1 MEGGEEYLH
10 YKLEGVPSV
19 SYLFR
24 GAGQNGRHADHGRI
38 TRVEIDVGG
47 REEERARAFLK
58 TFLSPLSFPRLLPSL
73 WIIAISNVLS
83 FEFFSSRIS
92 ESRNKRGFISCPPDF
107 LRREREEGWF
117 LFFFLFF

>member
-1 MEGGEEYLH
+1 MLAAGGALFNSLVRRRWRGEEYLH

-47 REEERARAFLK
+47 RGGGEGTSISKDISLP
-58 TFLSPLSFPRLLPSL
+58 TFFPPITPISVDYCDLECSFFR
-73 WIIAISNVLS
+73 VL
-83 FEFFSSRIS
+83 FIPDFRIS
-92 ESRNKRGFISCPPDF
+92 K
-107 LRREREEGWF
+107 
-117 LFFFLFF
+117 

>member
-47 REEERARAFLK
+47 REGGEGTSISKDISLP
-58 TFLSPLSFPRLLPSL
+58 TFFPRLLPSL

-107 LRREREEGWF
+107 LRREREGGWF

>member
-58 TFLSPLSFPRLLPSL
+58 TFLSPLFSPDYSHFCGLLR
-73 WIIAISNVLS
+73 
-83 FEFFSSRIS
+83 SRM
-92 ESRNKRGFISCPPDF
+92 
-107 LRREREEGWF
+107 
-117 LFFFLFF
+117 FFLSSSFHPGFQNLEINEVSYPVPRTS